1 MKNITLA
8 IDEKV
13 LAKVRRY
20 AAANKTTVNALVRDA
35 LQSIAKRGKT
45 SDKAWEELFDLTD
58 KEGAE
63 IGERTWTR
71 DDLYVR

>member
-13 LAKVRRY
+13 LASVRRY
-20 AAANKTTVNALVRDA
+20 AVSNKTTVNALVREA
-35 LQSIAKRGKT
+35 LGSIAKRGR
-45 SDKAWEELFDLTD
+45 SSEKAWDALFDLTD

-63 IGERTWTR
+63 VGERTWTR

>member
-8 IDEKV
+8 VDEKT
-13 LAKVRRY
+13 LAAVRRY

-35 LQSIAKRGKT
+35 LAGIAKRGK
-45 SDKAWEELFDLTD
+45 SSEKAWEALFDLTD

-71 DDLYVR
+71 ADLYDR

>member
-1 MKNITLA
+1 MRNITLA
-8 IDEKV
+8 IDEKT
-13 LAKVRRY
+13 LAAVRRY
-20 AAANKTTVNALVRDA
+20 AVSNKTTVNALVRES
-35 LQSIAKRGKT
+35 LESIAKRGKK
-45 SDKAWEELFDLTD
+45 SEKAWDALFDLTD

>member
-20 AAANKTTVNALVRDA
+20 AEANKTTVNALVRDA
-35 LQSIAKRGKT
+35 LTAIAKRGAK
-45 SDKAWEELFDLTD
+45 SDKAWDSLFELTD

-63 IGERTWTR
+63 IGKRTWTR
-71 DDLYVR
+71 DDIYVR

>member
-8 IDEKV
+8 VDEKT
-13 LAKVRRY
+13 LAAVRRY
-20 AAANKTTVNALVRDA
+20 ATANTTVNALVREA
-35 LQSIAKRGKT
+35 LGSIAKRGRT
-45 SDKAWEELFDLTD
+45 SEKAWDALFDLTD

-63 IGERTWTR
+63 VGERTWTR

>member
-8 IDEKV
+8 VDEKM
-13 LAKVRRY
+13 LAAVRRY

-35 LQSIAKRGKT
+35 LASIAKRGTK
-45 SDKAWEELFDLTD
+45 SDKAWDSLFELTD